1 MQCVN
6 VYNYYMLYFDDLGR
20 KCIIDKIPQRIIS
33 LCPSITETLCDLGL
47 SDKIIACTDYCI
59 HPTEV
64 VKDFDRVGGPKN
76 ISKEKITGLS
86 PEIIFA
92 VKEENEP
99 KCIEKI
105 SKKIPTYVFDINS
118 INDGI
123 DLIRK
128 IGLIFEVQ
136 NKSFFFVDKIQNG
149 YKNLPKINSNKKCL
163 YLVWKD
169 PYIAV
174 GGGTF
179 IGSVLFQINLRN
191 CLRNSEKRYPKIN
204 INLLNDFDL
213 LILPSE
219 PYSFSENDIEGLKNI
234 YPVKQ
239 IITVDG
245 EMFSWYGTH
254 QLKAI
259 SYLQELVAKLN
270 QNISSTH

>member
-1 MQCVN
+1 
-6 VYNYYMLYFDDLGR
+6 MLYFDDLGR
-20 KCIIDKIPQRIIS
+20 KCIVDKIPQRIIS

-47 SDKIIACTDYCI
+47 SDKVVACTDYCI
-59 HPTEV
+59 HPADV
-64 VKDFDRVGGPKN
+64 VKNFYRVGGPKDF
-76 ISKEKITGLS
+76 SVEKIFELS

-99 KCIEKI
+99 ESIEKI

-118 INDGI
+118 INGGI
-123 DLIRK
+123 ELIK
-128 IGLIFEVQ
+128 TIGLIFEIQ
-136 NKSFFFVDKIQNG
+136 NKSNIFIDKIKVG
-149 YKNLPKINSNKKCL
+149 YKNLSKIKSNKKCL

-179 IGSVLFQINLRN
+179 IDSVLFQINLSN
-191 CLRNSEKRYPKIN
+191 CLRNSEKRYPKISK
-204 INLLNDFDL
+204 NLLENDFDL

-219 PYSFSENDIEGLKNI
+219 PYSFSENEIEEFRNL
-234 YPVKQ
+234 YPEKE

-259 SYLQELVAKLN
+259 FYLQELVAKLN
-270 QNISSTH
+270 PSFSSIH